1 MGKPFKAGCAR
12 PQKTIENKIV
22 EPVQKEKV
30 NEEEKAMVKV
40 GQEVPNFELSG
51 YHKGEFKQFTL
62 EEFRGKWVLLCFY
75 PGDFTFV

>member
-1 MGKPFKAGCAR
+1 MGKPFKPGCAR
-12 PQKTIENKIV
+12 PQKTIENKIE
-22 EPVQKEKV
+22 EPIKKDEINK
-30 NEEEKAMVKV
+30 EEEVMVKV

-51 YHKGEFKQFTL
+51 YHNGEFKQFTL